1 MPSQVVDVAVIVV
14 SILALW
20 AGARLFVDAA
30 VSAARRLGLSEL
42 TIGLTVVAVGTSSP
56 EIAVSL
62 EAALEARP
70 DIAVGNVVGSNI
82 FNIAVILGVVT
93 LVQWLPISRELVKRD
108 GVAVL
113 ATAVL
118 GVVVLLDGVVSRL
131 EGVALVALFG
141 AYLYVLFRLS
151 PDVPDLPDP
160 ADLPPPIVGAADG
173 GGEVADGDSSTTDGE
188 DSTTPPVGGGHAE
201 FGLREAALLVVGL
214 ALVVGGGQLLI
225 DSATSLARAVGIS
238 EWVIGATIVAAGT
251 SSPEFAV
258 SLVSLKR
265 GQAGVS
271 VGNVLG
277 SNIFNFLFILGLAA
291 TITPLS
297 VAGPAFEGALWLFG
311 LTALLVAALWSG
323 RRLSRPE
330 GGLLVGSEA
339 VRWLSSLL

>member
-1 MPSQVVDVAVIVV
+1 MPSQVVDAAVIVV

-20 AGARLFVDAA
+20 AGARLFVDSA
-30 VSAARRLGLSEL
+30 VNAARRLGLSEL

-70 DIAVGNVVGSNI
+70 DIAVGNVIGSNI

-93 LVQWLPISRELVKRD
+93 LVQWLPISRKLVKRD
-108 GVAVL
+108 GAAVL
-113 ATAVL
+113 ATAIL
-118 GVVVLLDGVVSRL
+118 GVVVLFDGVVSRI
-131 EGVALVALFG
+131 EGLALVALFG
-141 AYLYVLFRLS
+141 AYLYVLFRFS
-151 PDVPDLPDP
+151 PDLPDLPDP
-160 ADLPPPIVGAADG
+160 VDLPPPIVGATDG
-173 GGEVADGDSSTTDGE
+173 GGEEADSDGE
-188 DSTTPPVGGGHAE
+188 RPTE
-201 FGLREAALLVVGL
+201 FGLREAVLLVVGL
-214 ALVVGGGQLLI
+214 ALVVVGGQLLI
-225 DSATSLARAVGIS
+225 DSATSLARAAGIS

-297 VAGPAFEGALWLFG
+297 VAAAAFDGALWLLG